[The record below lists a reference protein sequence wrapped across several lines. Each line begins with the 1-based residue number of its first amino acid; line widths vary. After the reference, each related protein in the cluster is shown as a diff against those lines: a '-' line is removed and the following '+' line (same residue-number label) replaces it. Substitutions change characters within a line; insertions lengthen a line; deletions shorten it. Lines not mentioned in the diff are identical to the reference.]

1 MELNGGAIRDGS
13 ANAAVLT
20 LPGTTTGAVGAL
32 ATNAQWVIDTTAPSV
47 VIGSPSLTKT
57 DSGPVTFAITY
68 TDLNGITPRLTLS
81 DVTLVKTGDAAGVLA
96 VAGSGA
102 AWTVTISNII
112 GDGTLAIALAAGTAV
127 DPAGNLAPAVATST
141 SFLVE
146 NILPVKITAQ
156 PVAVSANQG
165 DSVRFAV
172 TTTGRPAAS
181 PRMPPMVSSAT
192 ALTGQKPASTGASL
206 RSCHIVAIHAPAQS
220 ASSSP
225 MTSRLPASGGPVHAM
240 TRRNANASATAL
252 TESRRS

>member
-127 DPAGNLAPAVATST
+127 DPAGNLAPAVTTST

-172 TTTGRPAAS
+172 TTTGRPAATYQW
-181 PRMPPMVSSAT
+181 RK
-192 ALTGQKPASTGASL
+192 GG
-206 RSCHIVAIHAPAQS
+206 VAIPGATLNVLTLHGLVPADAES
-220 ASSSP
+220 YDVIA
-225 MTSRLPASGGPVHAM
+225 TNIVGPVTSTA
-240 TRRNANASATAL
+240 ASAA
-252 TESRRS
+252 